1 MRRAWSRLQAMRRR
15 MADGGA
21 AEHDLAEELR
31 AFVEHDAESK
41 MRSGMTPEDARR
53 AALIELGG
61 AEQVKEHVRDARAGA
76 RWEGIFRDV
85 QYGMRGLAR
94 APGFSLSVIGN
105 LSLGLAAMIVAFA
118 FINGALGLSII
129 PGIPDQDRLVE
140 IGLLETNRLGTRAAP
155 TAVAEYPDV
164 VRVLDEGMPNLE
176 GLASFTQSDVAVTLP
191 QPRSLRAAF
200 VSPNYFDVLGVRPEA
215 GRTFAPEERGAA
227 SPVAIVSRALWMRE
241 FGGDP
246 SVIGR
251 PIQVGGQQTLEIIGV
266 APQGFAGT
274 TGPGVDL
281 WLPIGFVNRVA
292 MDDPFEPP
300 GTRMIRYVG
309 RMRDGVR
316 AGRVEAELGVA
327 AARLGVARAAG
338 PIPGWGPAHIVAS
351 ADASLERVTVEVSG
365 LSRLDMDQLALM
377 VAVVLPVPLLVLA
390 LACVNAANLLLVRA
404 SGRGREMAVRLAL
417 GASRSRLMRQLVIE
431 SLVLAV
437 GAALVALSLAWSG
450 VQVMSAF
457 VTLPMPLDGTVV
469 AGALVT
475 AFLTALGFGLVPA
488 LHATRRHPSAAL
500 GTAPAGSGGTRA
512 EARGRRVLVA
522 GQVALSL
529 GLLAAAFQLTS
540 PLESIA
546 EPPGT
551 DPDRL
556 LMASF
561 DLAQL
566 RFSSSESDAFYAA
579 LLDRASRLRGAAAAG
594 VSSHDF
600 ARGWISDQVR
610 VDTGTGPRDPS
621 GRPFG
626 FLVTASSA
634 EGDFFEVLGLDLR
647 QGRAFVAADRRDIPQ
662 VAIVTEHFADRIFD
676 GAALGR
682 SLRVSTSLSGEAEAE
697 VRIVGI
703 VESPVERNIDNV
715 SGPMIVKPSPSG
727 EVAAVFFPSPLQH
740 GTARTLSVRAEGPA
754 GALAP
759 AIREI
764 VAQIDPRVPI
774 LELATLDQRIP
785 DITQIIR
792 GLARAAAVLGI
803 VALLLASVGLYGVT
817 SYGVAMRRREI
828 AVRMALGAQSDRVV
842 AMVLRQALT
851 VATIGAV
858 LGGLM
863 AIAAGVVIQS
873 QLFGVPGVD
882 VAALGGSAALLAAAM
897 LTASIL
903 PARRA
908 ALLDPNAVLRE
919 E

>member
-1 MRRAWSRLQAMRRR
+1 MRRLWCRLRAALRRVLN
-15 MADGGA
+15 GGPRDD
-21 AEHDLAEELR
+21 ELGEELR
-31 AFVEHDAESK
+31 AFVELDAESK
-41 MRSGMTPEDARR
+41 TRAGMTPADARR
-53 AALIELGG
+53 AALVEMGG
-61 AEQVKEHVRDARAGA
+61 AEQVKERVREAAAGVRLEGVVRD
-76 RWEGIFRDV
+76 IRDALRSL
-85 QYGMRGLAR
+85 GR
-94 APGFSLSVIGN
+94 APGFSSSVIGN

-118 FINGALGLSII
+118 FINGALGPSII
-129 PGIPDQDRLVE
+129 PGIQDQDRLVE
-140 IGLLETNRLGTRAAP
+140 IGILETNPRGMSRPAP
-155 TAVAEYPDV
+155 TALADYPV
-164 VRVLDEGMPNLE
+164 VNRVLDEGMPSLE
-176 GLASFTQSDVAVTLP
+176 GLASFTVSDVAVTLP

-200 VSPNYFDVLGVRPEA
+200 VSSNYFDVLGVRPEI
-215 GRTFAPEERGAA
+215 GRTFAPDEGGAA
-227 SPVAIVSRALWMRE
+227 SPVAIISRALWMRE

-251 PIQVGGQQTLEIIGV
+251 PIQVGGRQTFEVIGV
-266 APQGFAGT
+266 ATQGFTGT
-274 TGPGVDL
+274 TRPGADL

-292 MDDPFEPP
+292 VDDPFEQR
-300 GTRMIRYVG
+300 GNRLIQYVG
-309 RMRDGVR
+309 RMRAGVR
-316 AGRVEAELGVA
+316 VERVETELGVA
-327 AARLGVARAAG
+327 AARLGVARPAG
-338 PIPGWGPAHIVAS
+338 VPGPAQLVTS
-351 ADASLERVTVEVSG
+351 ADAVERVTVEVSG
-365 LSRLDMDQLALM
+365 LSGRRVDQLALM
-377 VAVVLPVPLLVLA
+377 VAVILPVPLLVLA

-404 SGRGREMAVRLAL
+404 SGRSREVAVRLAL
-417 GASRSRLMRQLVIE
+417 GASRSRLVRQLIIE

-437 GAALVALSLAWSG
+437 GAAIVALPLAWSG
-450 VQVMSAF
+450 VQLIAAF
-457 VTLPMPLDGTVV
+457 VMLPMPLDGTVV

-512 EARGRRVLVA
+512 ETRGRRALVA

-546 EPPGT
+546 EAPDT
-551 DPDRL
+551 DPERL
-556 LMASF
+556 LLASF

-566 RFSSSESDAFYAA
+566 RFSSGESDAFYAA
-579 LLDRASRLRGAAAAG
+579 LLDRASRLPGAEAAG

-600 ARGWISDQVR
+600 ARGWISDQVL
-610 VDTGTGPRDPS
+610 VDTGDGPRDPS

-634 EGDFFEVLGLDLR
+634 EGDFFKVLGLDLR
-647 QGRAFVAADRRDIPQ
+647 QGREFVAADRRDIPQ
-662 VAIVTEHFADRIFD
+662 VAIVTEHFAAQVFG

-682 SLRVSTSLSGEAEAE
+682 SFRVSISLVGEAEAE

-715 SGPMIVKPSPSG
+715 RGPSIVEPSPSG
-727 EVAAVFFPSPLQH
+727 EVAAIFFPSPLQN
-740 GTARTLSVRAEGPA
+740 GTARTLSVRADGPA
-754 GALAP
+754 GFLAP

-792 GLARAAAVLGI
+792 GLARAAAVMGI
-803 VALLLASVGLYGVT
+803 VALLLASIGLYGVT
-817 SYGVAMRRREI
+817 SYGVEMRRREI
-828 AVRMALGAQSDRVV
+828 AVRMALGAQADRVV
-842 AMVLRQALT
+842 AMVLRHALT

-863 AIAAGVVIQS
+863 AIAAGTVIQA

-882 VAALGGSAALLAAAM
+882 VAALGGSATLLAAAM
-897 LTASIL
+897 LVASIL

-908 ALLDPNAVLRE
+908 ARLDPMAVLRE
-919 E
+919 A

>member
-1 MRRAWSRLQAMRRR
+1 MRRAWCRLRAMLRGLV
-15 MADGGA
+15 DGGA
-21 AEHDLAEELR
+21 RDGELSEEIR

-41 MRSGMTPEDARR
+41 IQAGMTPDEARR

-61 AEQVKEHVRDARAGA
+61 AEQVKEHVREASAGA
-76 RWEGIFRDV
+76 RLDGIVRDV
-85 QYGMRGLAR
+85 RYAMRSLGR
-94 APGFSLSVIGN
+94 APGFSSSVIGN

-118 FINGALGLSII
+118 FLNGALGPSII
-129 PGIPDQDRLVE
+129 PGIQDQDRLVE
-140 IGLLETNRLGTRAAP
+140 IGLLETNPRGSRSAP
-155 TAVAEYPDV
+155 TPMADYPDIK
-164 VRVLDEGMPNLE
+164 RVLDEGMPSLE
-176 GLASFTQSDVAVTLP
+176 GLASFTESDVAVTLP

-215 GRTFAPEERGAA
+215 GRTFAPEERGAE
-227 SPVAIVSRALWMRE
+227 SPVAIISRALWMRE

-251 PIQVGGQQTLEIIGV
+251 PIQAGGQQTLEIIGV

-274 TGPGVDL
+274 ARPGVDL
-281 WLPIGFVNRVA
+281 WLPIGFVTRVA
-292 MDDPFEPP
+292 VDDPFGQP
-300 GTRMIRYVG
+300 GDRLIRYVG

-316 AGRVEAELGVA
+316 AGRVETELGVA
-327 AARLGVARAAG
+327 AARLGIARPAG
-338 PIPGWGPAHIVAS
+338 VPGPAQLVTS
-351 ADASLERVTVEVSG
+351 TDAMERVTVEISG
-365 LSRLDMDQLALM
+365 LSRLDVDQLAIM
-377 VAVVLPVPLLVLA
+377 VAVILPVPLLVLA

-404 SGRGREMAVRLAL
+404 SGRSREMAVRLAL
-417 GASRSRLMRQLVIE
+417 GASRPRLVRQLIIE

-437 GAALVALSLAWSG
+437 AAAIVALPLAWSG
-450 VQVMSAF
+450 VQLIAAF
-457 VTLPMPLDGTVV
+457 VMLPIPLDGTVA

-500 GTAPAGSGGTRA
+500 GTSPAGSGGTRP
-512 EARGRRVLVA
+512 EPRGRRVLAA

-546 EPPGT
+546 ESPGT

-566 RFSSSESDAFYAA
+566 RFSSGESDAFYAA
-579 LLDRASRLRGAAAAG
+579 LLDRASRLPGAEAAAL
-594 VSSHDF
+594 SSHDF
-600 ARGWISDQVR
+600 AAGWNSNLVR
-610 VDTGTGPRDPS
+610 VDSGDGPRDPL

-626 FLVTASSA
+626 LLISTSSA
-634 EGDFFEVLGLDLR
+634 EGDFFKVLGLGLR
-647 QGRAFVAADRRDIPQ
+647 QGRAFVATDRRDIPE
-662 VAIVTEHFADRIFD
+662 VAIVTEHFAAQIFG

-682 SLRVSTSLSGEAEAE
+682 SLRVSTSMIGEAKAE

-715 SGPMIVKPSPSG
+715 RGPSIVKPSPSG
-727 EVAAVFFPSPLQH
+727 EVAAIFLPSPLQN
-740 GTARTLSVRAEGPA
+740 GTARTLSVRTGGPA
-754 GALAP
+754 GPLAP

-774 LELATLDQRIP
+774 LEMATLDQRIP

-803 VALLLASVGLYGVT
+803 VALLLASVGLYSVT

-828 AVRMALGAQSDRVV
+828 AVRMALGARADRVV

-851 VATIGAV
+851 VASIGAV

-863 AIAAGVVIQS
+863 AIAAGVVIQA

-882 VAALGGSAALLAAAM
+882 AAALAGAAALLAAAM
-897 LTASIL
+897 LLASIL

-908 ALLDPNAVLRE
+908 ARLDPNAVLRE
-919 E
+919 A

>member
-1 MRRAWSRLQAMRRR
+1 MVSGRNEELSQ
-15 MADGGA
+15 
-21 AEHDLAEELR
+21 ELR
-31 AFVEHDAESK
+31 AFVELDAESK
-41 MRSGMTPEDARR
+41 TRSGMTPEEARR
-53 AALIELGG
+53 AALIEMGG
-61 AEQVKEHVRDARAGA
+61 VEQVKEHVREAAAGV
-76 RWEGIFRDV
+76 RWEIFFRDIR
-85 QYGMRGLAR
+85 YAMRALVR

-105 LSLGLAAMIVAFA
+105 LILGLGAMIVAFA
-118 FINGALGLSII
+118 FINGALGPSII
-129 PGIPDQDRLVE
+129 PGIQAQDRLVE
-140 IGLLETNRLGTRAAP
+140 IGLLETNRTGTRAAP
-155 TAVAEYPDV
+155 TALTEYRDV
-164 VRVLDEGMPNLE
+164 VRVLDEGMPSLE
-176 GLASFTQSDVAVTLP
+176 GLASFTESGVAVTLP

-200 VSPNYFDVLGVRPEA
+200 VSPNYFDVLGVRPEV
-215 GRTFAPEERGAA
+215 GRTFASEERGAE
-227 SPVAIVSRALWMRE
+227 SPVAIISRALWMRE

-251 PIQVGGQQTLEIIGV
+251 PIQAGGRQTLEIIGV

-274 TGPGVDL
+274 TRPGVDL

-292 MDDPFEPP
+292 VDDPFGQP
-300 GTRMIRYVG
+300 GDRLIRYVG

-316 AGRVEAELGVA
+316 VGRVETELGVA
-327 AARLGVARAAG
+327 AARLGIARSVG
-338 PIPGWGPAHIVAS
+338 SVPGWGPARLVAG
-351 ADASLERVTVEVSG
+351 ADGSVERVTVEVSG
-365 LSRLDMDQLALM
+365 LSRRGVDQLALM
-377 VAVVLPVPLLVLA
+377 IAVILPVPLLVLA

-404 SGRGREMAVRLAL
+404 SGRSREVAVRLAL
-417 GASRSRLMRQLVIE
+417 GASRSRLVRQLVIE
-431 SLVLAV
+431 SVVLAV
-437 GAALVALSLAWSG
+437 GAAIVALPLAWAG
-450 VQVMSAF
+450 VQLIAAF
-457 VTLPMPLDGTVV
+457 VMLPLPLDWMVV
-469 AGALVT
+469 AGAFAT
-475 AFLTALGFGLVPA
+475 AFLTALAFGVVPA
-488 LHATRRHPSAAL
+488 LHATRQHPSAAL
-500 GTAPAGSGGTRA
+500 GTAPAGSGGTRG

-551 DPDRL
+551 DPERL
-556 LMASF
+556 LLASF

-566 RFSSSESDAFYAA
+566 RFSSGESDAFYAA
-579 LLDRASRLRGAAAAG
+579 LLDRASRLPGAEAAG

-610 VDTGTGPRDPS
+610 VDTGNGPRDPS

-634 EGDFFEVLGLDLR
+634 EGDFFKVLGLDLR
-647 QGRAFVAADRRDIPQ
+647 QGREFVATDRRDIPQ
-662 VAIVTEHFADRIFD
+662 VAIVTEHFAARVFD

-682 SLRVSTSLSGEAEAE
+682 SFRVSTSLIGEAETE

-715 SGPMIVKPSPSG
+715 RGPSIIEPSPSG
-727 EVAAVFFPSPLQH
+727 EVAAIFVPSPLQD
-740 GTARTLSVRAEGPA
+740 GTARTLSVRAGGPA
-754 GALAP
+754 GPLAP

-774 LELATLDQRIP
+774 LEMATLDQRIP

-828 AVRMALGAQSDRVV
+828 AVRMALGARADRVV
-842 AMVLRQALT
+842 AMVLRQALAL
-851 VATIGAV
+851 VTIGAV
-858 LGGLM
+858 LGGLI
-863 AIAAGVVIQS
+863 AIAAGGVIQAN
-873 QLFGVPGVD
+873 LFGVPGVN
-882 VAALGGSAALLAAAM
+882 VAALGGSATLLGAAM
-897 LTASIL
+897 LLASLL

-908 ALLDPNAVLRE
+908 ARLDPMMVLRE